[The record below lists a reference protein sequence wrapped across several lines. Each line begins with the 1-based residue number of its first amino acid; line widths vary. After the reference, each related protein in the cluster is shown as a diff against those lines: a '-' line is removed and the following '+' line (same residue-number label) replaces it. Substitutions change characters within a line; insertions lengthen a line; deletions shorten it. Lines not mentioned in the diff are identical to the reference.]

1 MRSCSACGIV
11 SLAFVVGSLS
21 SPAAVDALD
30 TNLTALVCLDRV
42 ERVLLCGEPKEKAN
56 RNGILRT
63 IGELERWIDP
73 SCGRFPRAPEWAMK
87 GLKGTDEA
95 QLHNLSFAY
104 ARLLKHAGTAFGFP
118 AYAARG
124 RTMEERII
132 REEGRAPDFRDESL
146 VPEEIRGYYAL
157 MEANRRELEHT
168 IRPGDVN
175 GQPFWNENA
184 LLFTYPPSFP
194 FVRRDGAA
202 SYRFT
207 VIDDVQ
213 AEHVFPAD
221 RPTAPLS
228 PVWSELP
235 VGFTTVRCEALD
247 ARGNLLGC
255 VGTRR
260 FWRAAPFDP
269 SEYAPAKR
277 DYATARQLTLMHL
290 LAWPE
295 IAYLETHGHPD
306 ISQGS
311 NFTSYPSKMQSAV
324 VNMMLEIAASVPA
337 DRERALRIARIAGDY
352 LLSVRERPGAPLEG
366 FTATYVG
373 QGQLSGTYSGQHMLV
388 YPAQAGAAFLK
399 LFAATQDQ
407 KYLDAAM
414 LIGKT
419 YLRLQG
425 ADGTWFLK
433 MNAQD
438 GTPVTPN
445 RLLPTSV
452 LPFLESLYEVTKNE
466 KFRAAADRA
475 FASIDRGPL
484 VDWDWAGQF
493 EDVAP
498 ATKRYQN
505 LTKHMA
511 CETALYLL
519 RRFPGDAARLA
530 QAREILRFSEDQF
543 VMWKTPCRPDGTG
556 AWTPGYPFFAW
567 RAPTVLEQYRCY
579 SPIDASAS
587 KLMKT
592 YLALYRA
599 EGRPLD
605 LAKAKA
611 LGDSMVNNQDDNGR
625 IRTYWIPEPGDDDP
639 LAGAI
644 RLPLGGD
651 WFNCMAS
658 DVEALA
664 ELVSATAS
672 NDQAG
677 NRNK

>member
-1 MRSCSACGIV
+1 MKLTFPSFL
-11 SLAFVVGSLS
+11 LAFVCGLS
-21 SPAAVDALD
+21 CRAAVDSLD
-30 TNLTALVCLDRV
+30 TNLTAIACLDRV
-42 ERVLLCGEPKEKAN
+42 ERVLFCGEPKEKVN

-73 SCGRFPRAPEWAMK
+73 ATGRFPRTPEWAKKDVK
-87 GLKGTDEA
+87 GADEVR
-95 QLHNLSFAY
+95 LLNLTFAY

-132 REEGRAPDFRDESL
+132 RERGEAPDFRDEAT
-146 VPEEIRGYYAL
+146 VPEQVRAYYRL
-157 MEANRRELEHT
+157 MDEGRRELQNT

-184 LLFTYPPSFP
+184 LLFIYPPSFP
-194 FVRRDGAA
+194 FARRDSAS

-207 VIDDVQ
+207 VSDDVQ
-213 AEHVFPAD
+213 DERVFTSE
-221 RPTAPLS
+221 RPTAPLT

-235 VGFTTVRCEALD
+235 VGFATVRCEALD
-247 ARGNLLGC
+247 AKGNVLGC

-277 DYATARQLTLMHL
+277 DYATARRMTLAHL
-290 LAWPE
+290 LARPE
-295 IAYLETHGHPD
+295 IAYLEEHGHPD

-324 VNMMLEIAASVPA
+324 INMMLEIAATVPA

-352 LLSVRERPGAPLEG
+352 LLSVRERPGTPLEG

-388 YPAQAGAAFLK
+388 YPASGGAAFLR
-399 LFAATQDQ
+399 LFAATQDR
-407 KYLDAAM
+407 KYLDAAT
-414 LIGKT
+414 LIGRT

-425 ADGTWFLK
+425 EDGTWYLK
-433 MNAQD
+433 MNAKD
-438 GTPVTPN
+438 GSPVSPN

-452 LPFLESLYEVTKNE
+452 LPFLESLCGVTKDE
-466 KFRAAADRA
+466 AFRAAADRA

-493 EDVAP
+493 EDIAP
-498 ATKRYQN
+498 TTKRYQN

-519 RRFPGDAARLA
+519 KRFPGDKARLA

-543 VMWKTPCRPDGTG
+543 VMWKAPCRSDGAG
-556 AWTPGYPFFAW
+556 AWTPIYPFFAW
-567 RAPTVLEQYRCY
+567 RTPTVLEQYRCY

-587 KLMKT
+587 KLIKT

-611 LGDSMVNNQDDNGR
+611 LGDSMVNNQDEDGR

-644 RLPLGGD
+644 RLPQGGD

-658 DVEALA
+658 DVEALS
-664 ELVSATAS
+664 ELVSATE
-672 NDQAG
+672 NG
-677 NRNK
+677 N

>member
-1 MRSCSACGIV
+1 MKAIGTVVLGVCLASD
-11 SLAFVVGSLS
+11 LAFAS
-21 SPAAVDALD
+21 ARDTLD
-30 TNLTALVCLDRV
+30 TNLTVAVCLDRV
-42 ERVLLCGEPKEKAN
+42 ERTLLGGEPKEKAN

-73 SCGRFPRAPEWAMK
+73 ATGRFPKAPEWAKK
-87 GLKGTDEA
+87 GVRGSGEA
-95 QLHNLSFAY
+95 QLANLTFAY

-118 AYAARG
+118 AYAVRG

-132 REEGRAPDFRDESL
+132 RERGEAPDFRDEGA
-146 VPEEIRGYYAL
+146 VPAKVRDYYAL
-157 MEANRRELEHT
+157 MEANRRELANT
-168 IRPGDVN
+168 VRPGDVN

-184 LLFTYPPSFP
+184 LLFIYPPSFP
-194 FVRRDGAA
+194 FARRDGAS

-207 VIDDVQ
+207 VSDDVQ
-213 AEHVFPAD
+213 NEHVLTAE
-221 RPTAPLS
+221 RPTAPLT

-247 ARGNLLGC
+247 AEGNVLGC

-269 SEYAPAKR
+269 SEYAPAKL
-277 DYATARQLTLMHL
+277 DYATARRMTLAHL

-295 IAYLETHGHPD
+295 IAYLEEHGHPD

-324 VNMMLEIAASVPA
+324 INMMLEIAATVPA

-388 YPAQAGAAFLK
+388 YPASGGAAFLR
-399 LFAATQDQ
+399 LFAATQDR
-407 KYLDAAM
+407 KYLDAAT
-414 LIGKT
+414 LIGRT

-425 ADGTWFLK
+425 EDGTWYLK
-433 MNAQD
+433 MNAKD
-438 GTPVTPN
+438 GSPVSPN

-452 LPFLESLYEVTKNE
+452 LPFLESLYGVTKDE
-466 KFRAAADRA
+466 AFRAAADRA

-493 EDVAP
+493 EDIAP
-498 ATKRYQN
+498 TTKRYQN

-519 RRFPGDAARLA
+519 KRFPGDKTRLA

-543 VMWKTPCRPDGTG
+543 VMWKAPCRPDGTG
-556 AWTPGYPFFAW
+556 AWTPVYPFFAW

-587 KLMKT
+587 KLIKT

-611 LGDSMVNNQDDNGR
+611 LGDSMVNNQDEDGR

-658 DVEALA
+658 DVEALS
-664 ELVSATAS
+664 ELVSATE
-672 NDQAG
+672 NG
-677 NRNK
+677 N